1 MATDKQ
7 KLGILILLS
16 AAFLSYSF
24 YIYSVPP
31 IQTVKLEAAADKGK
45 MIWQQYNCNSCH
57 QIYGQGGYI
66 GPDLTNVYSQRSK
79 TYIQTFLSYGSFS
92 MPNFHLTPAEQES
105 LLHYLK
111 QVDASGKS
119 DLRTFKINN
128 DGTIEQQ
135 SSIQP

>member
-24 YIYSVPP
+24 FIYSAPP
-31 IQTVKLEAAADKGK
+31 VAATKLEPTADKGK
-45 MIWQQYNCNSCH
+45 MIWQQYNCNACH

-66 GPDLTNVYSQRSK
+66 GPDLTNVYSQRNK
-79 TYIQTFLSYGSFS
+79 EYIQTFLTYGTFT
-92 MPNFHLTPAEQES
+92 MPNFHLTASEQQN
-105 LLHYLK
+105 LLAYLQ

-119 DLRTFKINN
+119 DLRTFKINY

-135 SSIQP
+135 SNIQP